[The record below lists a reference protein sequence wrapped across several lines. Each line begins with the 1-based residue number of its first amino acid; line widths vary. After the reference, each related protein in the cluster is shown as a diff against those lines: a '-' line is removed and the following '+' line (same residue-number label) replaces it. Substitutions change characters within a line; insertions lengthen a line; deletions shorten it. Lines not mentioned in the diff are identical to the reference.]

1 VSGRPV
7 VTGLGVVAPS
17 GMSASEHWETV
28 TRRRN
33 RLRRITLFDPSP
45 YVTTL
50 AGEVDGFDITGRVDG
65 RLVVQTDRWTWLA
78 FVAAQQAFDDA
89 RLDPAE
95 LDPYTLSVMLASS
108 SGGNSFGQRELQR
121 LWSRP
126 TRSVGAYQSIAWFYA
141 ATVGQICIRH
151 QAKGQSSVPVSESAG
166 GLDSLADAARTIRR
180 SSQAVALAGGVEA
193 PLSPYALACQQRSGR
208 LSTATDPEHAYL
220 PFDRDACGYVPGEGG
235 AVLVVESL
243 EHALARQA
251 PVIYGE
257 IAGWAATHDGEHTRR
272 DGAGSVRQYA
282 RAMRMALQR
291 AELDPGDVDLLVP
304 DALAVPGYDESE
316 ANAVREVFG
325 GHRVPTTSHKALVGR
340 MYQGGS
346 ALDVVSA
353 LLAMR
358 TGVVP
363 AFAGVRRP
371 GPGRELDFVDSTG
384 SAAAEVALV
393 AARGFDGFN
402 SALVLRRYQQPVG
415 ATGAELRETA

>member
-1 VSGRPV
+1 M

-17 GMSASEHWETV
+17 GMTVREHWETV
-28 TRRRN
+28 TQQRN
-33 RLRRITLFDPSP
+33 RLRRITSFDPSP
-45 YVTTL
+45 YVTTI
-50 AGEVDGFDITGRVDG
+50 AGEVDGFDITDRVDG

-108 SGGNSFGQRELQR
+108 SGGNNFGQRELQR
-121 LWSRP
+121 LWSQPDR
-126 TRSVGAYQSIAWFYA
+126 TVGAYQSIAWFYA
-141 ATVGQICIRH
+141 ATVGQLCIRH
-151 QAKGQSSVPVSESAG
+151 QAKGQSSVPVSEGAG
-166 GLDSLADAARTIRR
+166 GLDSLAHAARMIRR
-180 SSQAVALAGGVEA
+180 SSSAVALAGGLEA
-193 PLSPYALACQQRSGR
+193 PLSPYALACQQRSGW
-208 LSTATDPEHAYL
+208 LSTATDPERAYL

-243 EHALARQA
+243 DHAMARQA

-272 DGAGSVRQYA
+272 AGAGSVRQYA
-282 RAMRMALQR
+282 RAIRTALQR
-291 AELDPGDVDLLVP
+291 AELGPEEVDLFVP

-316 ANAVREVFG
+316 AAAVREVFG
-325 GHRVPTTSHKALVGR
+325 QRRVPTTSHKALVGR

-363 AFAGVRRP
+363 VCAGVRRP
-371 GPGRELDFVDSTG
+371 GSGRELDFVDSTG
-384 SAAAEVALV
+384 PGAAEVIVV

-402 SALVLRRYQQPVG
+402 SALVLRRYQEPVT
-415 ATGAELRETA
+415 ATGAELREAV